1 MFRIREGR
9 QSVSV
14 IFTLF
19 KRELASYFATPVAY
33 VFIVIFLLLA
43 GTFTFYLGNFY
54 ERGQADLLPFFNF
67 HPWLY
72 LFLVPAVGM
81 RLWSEERKSGT
92 IEMLLTLPVTMWQA
106 VAGKFLAAWAFIG
119 IALVLT
125 FPIWITVNYL
135 GSPDNGVIFASYIG
149 SFLMAGAFLA
159 VGSCISACTRSQV
172 IAFILT
178 VVVCFLFLLAGFPLV
193 LNFFSGWAPQGMVD
207 AISGLSFLN
216 HFVSISKGVIDL
228 RDLIYFLFTIA
239 FWLYAS
245 AVVIDLKKAD

>member
-1 MFRIREGR
+1 MSAIGT
-9 QSVSV
+9 V
-14 IFTLF
+14 F
-19 KRELASYFATPVAY
+19 KRELSSYFATPVAY
-33 VFIVIFLLLA
+33 VFIVIFLVLA
-43 GTFTFYLGNFY
+43 AAFPFYLGGQTFF
-54 ERGQADLLPFFNF
+54 ERNQADLMPFFNF

-81 RLWSEERKSGT
+81 RLWAEERKSGT
-92 IEMLLTLPVTMWQA
+92 IELLLTLPLTMWQA
-106 VAGKFLAAWAFIG
+106 VVGKFLAAWVFIG
-119 IALVLT
+119 IALFLT

-159 VGSCISACTRSQV
+159 IGSCISACTRNQV
-172 IAFILT
+172 VAFIIT

-193 LNFFSGWAPQGMVD
+193 LAAFNSWAPQGLVD
-207 AISGLSFLN
+207 AISGLSFLS
-216 HFVSISKGVIDL
+216 HFASISKGVIDV
-228 RDLIYFLFTIA
+228 RDLIYFLLTIA